1 MKGIALAM
9 KEKLSVCIP
18 VYNGERTIA
27 QTIKSVLSQSFGEF
41 ELLIVD
47 NASTDSTVSIVK
59 GFNDSRIRLVVNKRN
74 LGCGGNLEECRRLA
88 TGDIIFFL
96 SADDLARKDA
106 LLKVRDAFNLSDDIG
121 IVTRPYFW
129 FQDDQLIPVRATIQ
143 FKELKIVSFDS
154 PLEMIRDAISLFDQI
169 SGMAFRKK
177 YMISEFGVE
186 PFIEIARMACP
197 MIKACKVVILGD
209 NIVAVR
215 ISDNG
220 AMNPAVYRN
229 SPMLAWH
236 RVIIESFPEQKFDK
250 IRRYLIRRFIA
261 NNYIGLIQIKA
272 FGNYKYLFREIY
284 ALIRLKP
291 DNIFCPQFW
300 FFVFGTLLLPGNLLR
315 RLAPWYKKTIN
326 SIFLNQEILKG
337 WS

>member
-1 MKGIALAM
+1 MMNVASAM

-27 QTIKSVLSQSFGEF
+27 QSIKSVLSQSLGDF

-47 NASTDSTVSIVK
+47 NASNDNTVNIVK
-59 GFNDSRIRLVVNKRN
+59 GFKDSRIRLVVNKQN

-88 TGDIIFFL
+88 AGDILFFL

-106 LLKVRDAFNLSDDIG
+106 LLKVREAFNLSDNIG

-129 FQDDQLIPVRATIQ
+129 FEDEILKPVRVTAQ
-143 FKELKIVSFDS
+143 FKETEIVSLDS
-154 PLEMIRDAISLFDQI
+154 PPGMIRDAVSLFDQI
-169 SGMAFRKK
+169 SGIAFRKK
-177 YMISEFGVE
+177 YMISEFGRK

-197 MIKACKVVILGD
+197 MLKVCKVVILRD
-209 NIVAVR
+209 NIVAIR

-220 AMNPAVYRN
+220 AMNSVVYRD
-229 SPMLAWH
+229 SPMMAWH
-236 RVIIESFPEQKFDK
+236 RVIVESFPEARFDK
-250 IRRYLIRRFIA
+250 MRRYLMRRLIA
-261 NNYIGLIQIKA
+261 NNYVGLIQIKS

-284 ALIRLKP
+284 ALIRLRP
-291 DNIFCPQFW
+291 DNILCPQFW
-300 FFVFGTLLLPGNLLR
+300 FFVLGTLFVPSNILR
-315 RLAPWYKKTIN
+315 RITPWYKKNIN
-326 SIFLNQEILKG
+326 SAFINQEILKG